1 MSLNVVSL
9 FRSAPRSRD
18 WTNQELAEF
27 YRVEASLVRAAIPVE
42 VDRGRSDEGDPW
54 FVFCHANTGDVIIHF
69 ALLDGTYVVASP
81 ALGSCAR
88 GRDFR
93 ALIEAQIESHPLVI
107 PKASGNT
114 KLFIHPAALLVVL
127 VTTCFFKLSQT
138 SAAAS
143 EFNEPHSSS
152 PGIGSHKV
160 IDAGPDQHA
169 VLLDERAAATV
180 LAAVAVAVAWAQA
193 DNSNLWLLSSTRPME
208 VEHPSQQPFNS
219 AAAASSDSSDALQGA
234 SLHPHSLAGAAG
246 AVGTDIAT
254 PLSADTSVSLPIQ
267 GISSHHQVDQPLT
280 NMELPTP
287 TQNQIS
293 SSNYFNY
300 LSETSIVNLSNG
312 NFKGNPIPLTNDTSH
327 SEAPT
332 LAAQEINAIVGTS
345 VQAHVV
351 ADASGTPQ
359 HLILHAAETSS
370 APIISISATAV
381 DTTAP
386 SVSPALSAGNVDTTT
401 LNTAETAIQQF
412 LATYPDFKIIDYQKE
427 IIIYDPHLTP
437 TNLTTAVQETFAFH
451 DGSSVILIGL
461 PTPEVVPHLPI

>member
-1 MSLNVVSL
+1 
-9 FRSAPRSRD
+9 
-18 WTNQELAEF
+18 
-27 YRVEASLVRAAIPVE
+27 
-42 VDRGRSDEGDPW
+42 
-54 FVFCHANTGDVIIHF
+54 
-69 ALLDGTYVVASP
+69 
-81 ALGSCAR
+81 
-88 GRDFR
+88 
-93 ALIEAQIESHPLVI
+93 
-107 PKASGNT
+107 
-114 KLFIHPAALLVVL
+114 
-127 VTTCFFKLSQT
+127 
-138 SAAAS
+138 
-143 EFNEPHSSS
+143 
-152 PGIGSHKV
+152 
-160 IDAGPDQHA
+160 
-169 VLLDERAAATV
+169 
-180 LAAVAVAVAWAQA
+180 
-193 DNSNLWLLSSTRPME
+193 

-300 LSETSIVNLSNG
+300 LAETSIVNLSNG